1 MFPQPSDADH
11 PRSVMTLTQIDTFL
25 ALVEQG
31 SVIRAAESLGVGRST
46 VSAHSKLI
54 ADEIGH
60 HHFRRL
66 NGAVV
71 VTEAGLEAYNRFRP
85 LLAHAAFCVS
95 YFRSGS
101 RLSPLLLPVLL
112 PKGFPGSLLD
122 RALDRASERLAA
134 RHPQLCLLPTYAAN
148 APAPDELGFAYAQDA
163 GGAIPDRWLLIRAGS
178 AVCRK
183 DSVVSLGDL
192 AEMRIHAPRLPAA
205 LQVGLASLVE
215 QANASLEWTDS
226 GIAEIMSVVT
236 QSPRAGLIV
245 PASLFNPALAD
256 EAFDCRLIE
265 STSFDPAIAVSG
277 TDAPAVVALLEDE
290 LRALHGSWPVK
301 AAKREML
308 PLKYARSF
316 LALYEEG
323 NVGRAAQRL
332 SIVQPALSVQLH
344 RIEEQTGCSLF
355 SRSHH
360 GLRANERADA
370 LYRLLR
376 PLIASFG
383 GTLRHLRASAGRR
396 AAPIRV
402 GLIPALDDES
412 LMSQGFAAALDKWS
426 RLHPDEVL
434 QVMEGYSG
442 TLVRWLRSGMVDFAL
457 VDRFFADPEL
467 MLEPIVEDRMAVVV
481 ACGSDMLAPGTVGL
495 RQLAGLPLVLPS
507 ARHGLRTLLTQSL
520 SRHGL
525 ALQPRIEIDSMAGC
539 LNMVKIGRY
548 ATILPM
554 GSVYKSS
561 NRRGVSVHEIRDPQ
575 IVRTICLARARNKPG
590 REAEA
595 DFLEALR
602 LAFAG
607 PVDHPPARL
616 AMPASALVEIPLAS

>member
-1 MFPQPSDADH
+1 
-11 PRSVMTLTQIDTFL
+11 MTFTQIATFL

-31 SVIRAAESLGVGRST
+31 SVARAAESLGVGRST

-60 HHFRRL
+60 HHFRRS
-66 NGAVV
+66 NGGIV
-71 VTEAGLEAYNRFRP
+71 VTEAGLEAYNRFRA

-95 YFRSGS
+95 YFRSS
-101 RLSPLLLPVLL
+101 NRLLPLLVPVLL

-122 RALDRASERLAA
+122 RALDRVSERLAV
-134 RHPQLCLLPTYAAN
+134 RQPQICLLPAYAPN
-148 APAPDELGFAYAQDA
+148 APTQDEIGFSYVQAA
-163 GGAIPDRWLLIRAGS
+163 GSDSIPDRWLLIRAS
-178 AVCRK
+178 ATVCRK
-183 DSVVSLGDL
+183 QPTVSLDDL
-192 AEMRIHAPRLPAA
+192 AEMEIHAPRLPAA
-205 LQVGLASLVE
+205 LHANLSGLVE
-215 QANASLEWTDS
+215 QANAALEWTDR
-226 GIAEIMSVVT
+226 GIAEIMALVA
-236 QSPRAGLIV
+236 QSPRTGMIV

-256 EAFDCRLIE
+256 EAFDCRPIE
-265 STSFDPAIAVSG
+265 STPLDPAIAVKG
-277 TDAPAVVALLEDE
+277 AEIPPIIALLKDE
-290 LRALHGSWPVK
+290 LRTLHGRWPAK
-301 AAKREML
+301 TSKREAL
-308 PLKYARSF
+308 SLKYARSF

-332 SIVQPALSVQLH
+332 SIVQPALTVQLH
-344 RIEEQTGCSLF
+344 RIEEQVGCSLF

-360 GLRANERADA
+360 GVRANERADA

-376 PLIASFG
+376 PLIASFS
-383 GTLRHLRASAGRR
+383 GTLRHLRSSAGKR

-402 GLIPALDDES
+402 GLMPALDDES
-412 LMSQGFAAALDKWS
+412 LMSQGFAQALNKWS

-442 TLVRWLRSGMVDFAL
+442 TLVRWLRSGMVDFAV
-457 VDRFFADPEL
+457 VDRLFSDPEL
-467 MLEPIVEDRMAVVV
+467 VLEPLIEDKMAVVV
-481 ACGSDMLAPGTVGL
+481 ACGSDLLAPGAVGV
-495 RQLAGLPLVLPS
+495 RKLAELPLVLPS
-507 ARHGLRTLLTQSL
+507 GRHGLRTLLGQSL

-561 NRRGVSVHEIRDPQ
+561 NRRGVSVHEIKDPQ
-575 IVRTICLARARNKPG
+575 IVRTICLARARNTSG
-590 REAEA
+590 RQAEA
-595 DFLEALR
+595 DFLEELR

-607 PVDHPPARL
+607 PVGPADPPVGLTIPVAAL
-616 AMPASALVEIPLAS
+616 AEVPLAS